1 MTVLAAPG
9 FYWFFDLLALAG
21 VAGMIVAALSLRG
34 AILSE
39 RSASKDTTKQSP
51 NAIWRLLRS
60 ARNDTPVAFLALW
73 CAITF
78 AALVYYNL
86 ALPAAQGRLLFPALA
101 AWAVLWARGIVALVP
116 ARVQTGALVTLG
128 AVQAIVAAATPGLF
142 IAPAYAPTIVSALP
156 VRATRGDGATMLAV
170 RVNRAAAQPGDAFDL
185 TVYSFV
191 SDLQTAR
198 RAIFIHVVNSA
209 DIIIAQRDSA
219 IASGNWNALTYPALI
234 ADSLRVEIPITVPAP
249 DDWRVVV
256 GTYDLESRE
265 RLGDP
270 GTVAQVPARAST
282 NAWQFDFDGRA
293 TLLRAEITPHAVAR
307 GDPLRVTLRWNAAPQ
322 NYRVFVHALGD
333 ADRIWAETDAALAR
347 EMELALHFAPDT
359 PLGIYPLELGIYPAN
374 GDRVPVFD
382 ARGQLLGDRLFL
394 GPIRVTP

>member
-1 MTVLAAPG
+1 
-9 FYWFFDLLALAG
+9 
-21 VAGMIVAALSLRG
+21 
-34 AILSE
+34 
-39 RSASKDTTKQSP
+39 
-51 NAIWRLLRS
+51 
-60 ARNDTPVAFLALW
+60 
-73 CAITF
+73 
-78 AALVYYNL
+78 
-86 ALPAAQGRLLFPALA
+86 
-101 AWAVLWARGIVALVP
+101 
-116 ARVQTGALVTLG
+116 
-128 AVQAIVAAATPGLF
+128 LF